1 MLSNLHYHW
10 LYVWIPLVGS
20 FVWFGTLWALLIT
33 WLASGRPKYVSQ
45 EGKIAYISDVGASF
59 LKPLF
64 IVGCVVTGV
73 SFFLSLVVERWLR
86 HDGRLVANMRRR
98 ERVLSSL
105 AILGSFIGGCG
116 LILLSIFDTKNYTN
130 LHRLFL
136 LIFIVG
142 VGLSAIF
149 TVLEFRW
156 ISKDFIEV
164 RKLKAAYI
172 AKGIIACILILL
184 AIAFAVLLFEVPDAG
199 AVLEWTIAFGFT
211 FYLLTFF
218 WDLRMSKGVSRGE
231 LSQQRLLAMQR
242 RGQGITA
249 MRETNQAGA
258 GSPPHGHHTHPNGT
272 AANGY
277 ERNAGGPNGYAQR
290 HM

>member
-1 MLSNLHYHW
+1 MLFLPHQQHHW
-10 LYVWIPLVGS
+10 FYVWIPLFGS
-20 FVWFGTLWALLIT
+20 FIWFCTLWALLIT

-45 EGKIAYISDVGASF
+45 GGKIAYISDVGADK

-64 IVGCVVTGV
+64 VVGCAITAV
-73 SFFLSLVVERWLR
+73 SFFLSLLVERWLR

-116 LILLSIFDTKNYTN
+116 LILLSIFDTKRYTN
-130 LHRLFL
+130 PHRLFL

-149 TVLEFRW
+149 TILQYWW
-156 ISKDFIEV
+156 ISQDFVEI

-172 AKGIIACILILL
+172 AKGVIVGILLLL
-184 AIAFAVLLFEVPDAG
+184 AIAFAVLLFKAADAG
-199 AVLEWTIAFGFT
+199 AIVEWTIAYGFT

-218 WDLRMSKGVSRGE
+218 WDLQMSKGVHKGE
-231 LSQQRLLAMQR
+231 LSRERLVAMQE
-242 RGQGITA
+242 RGQGVTA
-249 MRETNQAGA
+249 MRDANTAGA
-258 GSPPHGHHTHPNGT
+258 GSIPPNVSHLRDTEDRTYPNGT
-272 AANGY
+272 Y
-277 ERNAGGPNGYAQR
+277 RSNA
-290 HM
+290 HT